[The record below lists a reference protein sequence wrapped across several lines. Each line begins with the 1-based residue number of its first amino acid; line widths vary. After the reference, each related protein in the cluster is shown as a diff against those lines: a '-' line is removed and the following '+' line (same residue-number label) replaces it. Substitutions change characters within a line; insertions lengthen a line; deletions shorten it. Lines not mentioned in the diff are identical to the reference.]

1 MSALGAWIQASR
13 PTSQSYIALPILLG
27 QAIWVAQGGSLDLG
41 LLVLAQL
48 FGVFDQLYIVWAND
62 YADQESDRLNA
73 TATLFSG
80 GSRVLVEGRLAPA
93 QIRRASLVAAS
104 GALLVSLILAVGW
117 GRALALPLALA
128 ALLLLWMYSYP
139 PVRLSYRGGGE
150 LLQMIGVGG
159 VLPLYGYLVQAGSL
173 DQFPWALLAV
183 LLPTHL
189 ACAFATTLPDE
200 PSDRASH
207 KHTVAVFFGPAATS
221 ALITLLNAASAA
233 AFVLVPWRP
242 GGVPDRAL
250 AWLSLPSAASLIQ
263 LALLRSAPGSRW
275 MTVRVGFAVLATLS
289 LLALL
294 TVLLLNR

>member
-13 PTSQSYIALPILLG
+13 LTSQSYIALPIFLG

-48 FGVFDQLYIVWAND
+48 FGVFDQLYIIWAND

-73 TATLFSG
+73 TATIFSG

-93 QIRRASLVAAS
+93 QIRGASLVAAS
-104 GALLVSLILAVGW
+104 GVLLVSLILAVGW
-117 GRALALPLALA
+117 GRTLTLPLAIA

-173 DQFPWALLAV
+173 HQFPWALFAV

-200 PSDRASH
+200 PSDRASR
-207 KHTVAVFFGPAATS
+207 KHTVAVFFGPVATS
-221 ALITLLNAASAA
+221 VLITLLNLASVA
-233 AFVLVPWRP
+233 AFVVIPWRP
-242 GGVPDRAL
+242 GGVPDPAL
-250 AWLSLPSAASLIQ
+250 AWLWVPSAASLIQ
-263 LALLRSAPGSRW
+263 LAFLRSAPGSRW
-275 MTVRVGFAVLATLS
+275 MTVRVGFAVLSTLS
-289 LLALL
+289 LLALV
-294 TVLLLNR
+294 TVLFLIR